1 MKAERCSK
9 ITRAHSISNIKPSP
23 KENRAITR
31 HNTLQLE
38 NTVLLG
44 GRGDMDSFAALIF
57 PNNNKN
63 TDENSTKKSS
73 PVIAK
78 KKQKNDSQKME
89 ELQMSY
95 EALKNHLKAAFD
107 DIERLKDENN
117 ALRLRNEGNNTQQP
131 VDFGLLSASDDDKEE
146 EADNEESENE
156 LEATL

>member
-1 MKAERCSK
+1 M
-9 ITRAHSISNIKPSP
+9 
-23 KENRAITR
+23 TR
-31 HNTLQLE
+31 HNTFQLE

-44 GRGDMDSFAALIF
+44 GRGGMDSFAALIF
-57 PNNNKN
+57 PNNKKN
-63 TDENSTKKSS
+63 TNENSTKNSS

-78 KKQKNDSQKME
+78 KKQKNDSHKIE

-117 ALRLRNEGNNTQQP
+117 TLRLRNEGNNTQQT
-131 VDFGLLSASDDDKEE
+131 VDFGLLSTSDDDK
-146 EADNEESENE
+146 EESENE